1 MNNETKTYAT
11 IKVETFYAP
20 DGKPTCSAGLCKDCN
35 FLMLTRW
42 GTQFICGY
50 NNAELN
56 RSDDE
61 RKVRNIGDEG
71 LGFLVPDA
79 GCPLHDIKE

>member
-11 IKVETFYAP
+11 IKVETFYTP

-56 RSDDE
+56 RSSCNE
-61 RKVRNIGDEG
+61 S